1 MRNNDAVTNIKK
13 CTAMAIEFLNER
25 IVVHIPFQKE
35 LKEIFMEIFSELN
48 QLQELKI
55 VHFIKSKVF

>member
-1 MRNNDAVTNIKK
+1 
-13 CTAMAIEFLNER
+13 MAIDFLNER

-35 LKEIFMEIFSELN
+35 IKEIFSEIFSELN

-55 VHFIKSKVF
+55 VHFIKSKVFCFSLVCRIFLV